1 MDVTPRTVDAHF
13 GQILDL
19 TNQPN
24 PAHTNFVATIP
35 NHVAVVLD
43 HVAVVLDLKDVAAR
57 VPPLGW
63 IARDVE
69 AAVAHRQ
76 LSVMLVPVTGRPL
89 AVTVPEPV
97 NDNGTLYG
105 IN

>member
-24 PAHTNFVATIP
+24 PAHTNFVATIL
-35 NHVAVVLD
+35 NHI
-43 HVAVVLDLKDVAAR
+43 AVVLDLKDVAAR

-89 AVTVPEPV
+89 AVTVLR
-97 NDNGTLYG
+97 G
-105 IN
+105 